1 MTDKPKI
8 AIVAGEMLSPRFLAL
23 FEALKSDFD
32 VCVYALDLF
41 QIMDRHGTSLK
52 IRVFENIQ
60 DMPGYMRGLEEEL
73 QSTQL
78 IIGIETSRLST
89 FQAVRAA
96 RKYGIPMAVVV
107 NEFKPY
113 FYDRY
118 ANIRAIQFDVCNKA
132 ERFFA
137 TSRLAMDALRLDQV
151 PEESIRLMRPVVD
164 TVRFKVDA
172 KGSKKFR
179 DYVGIAENERVLLFH
194 HELETFNA
202 PSEVLLA
209 MQLLHRQNVSHSGP
223 VRLIFA
229 GTGAQ
234 TMDLKY
240 RAFDSGL
247 GKQVMF
253 LHQDPTP
260 FLADLYAATDVMI
273 MPRPRT
279 VDFHEELPLKML
291 EAMACGAVP
300 LVGAGSVAQDLAG
313 RAGVM
318 FTDDTFTS
326 IAAAL
331 ASLLTVPARLD
342 RSKDQA
348 VAQIA
353 KDNTLAAVS
362 GDLLAEVRQILA
374 QTPML
379 QGPRFDLKPIVTEV
393 SVLLQQGKE
402 RDALVI
408 IEETLLVTIPSATDR
423 AEVLR
428 LKGEAHYGLGKTEDA
443 MTAYSEGL
451 RLDER
456 NFACL
461 RGLGF
466 IAWQSHSNE
475 EALMFFRK
483 AMAIHDNDPETMLGI
498 GLVYRRLGLTE
509 EALFWLERC
518 VVQHDAPPS
527 AVVALA
533 QACAQMSRPQTG
545 IMALLRVLDA
555 IGDNHTL
562 MMTLGQLYLNEGMTE
577 EGNELLKRALAG
589 EGQPA

>member
-1 MTDKPKI
+1 MSDKPKI
-8 AIVAGEMLSPRFLAL
+8 AIVAGEMLSPRFLAM
-23 FEALKSDFD
+23 FEALKHEYE

-41 QIMDRHGTSLK
+41 QVMDRHGTSLK

-137 TSRLAMDALRLDQV
+137 TSRLAVDALRLDQV
-151 PEESIRLMRPVVD
+151 PEESIKLTRPVVD
-164 TVRFKVDA
+164 TARFKVDA
-172 KGSKKFR
+172 KGRKKFR
-179 DYVGIAENERVLLFH
+179 EYVGIGENERVLLFH
-194 HELETFNA
+194 HELEGFNA
-202 PSEVLLA
+202 PSEALMA
-209 MQLLHRQNVSHSGP
+209 MQLLHRQGIAKSGP

-260 FLADLYAATDVMI
+260 FLQDLYAATDVMI

-279 VDFHEELPLKML
+279 VDFHEDLPYKML

-313 RAGVM
+313 AAGIM
-318 FTDDTFTS
+318 YADDTFTAL
-326 IAAAL
+326 AAAL
-331 ASLLTVPARLD
+331 SPLLSLPGRLE
-342 RSKDQA
+342 R
-348 VAQIA
+348 A
-353 KDNTLAAVS
+353 KDNALLHVLAENAPSAVA
-362 GDLLAEVRQILA
+362 GEFLAEVRQILA
-374 QTPML
+374 QTPVV
-379 QGPRFDLKPIVTEV
+379 QGSRFDLRALVAEV
-393 SVLLQQGKE
+393 ALDLKHGRE
-402 RDALVI
+402 RDAMVR
-408 IEETLLVTIPSATDR
+408 IEEALLLTIPSPTDR

-428 LKGEAHYGLGKTEDA
+428 LKGEAHYGLGQTEEA
-443 MTAYSEGL
+443 MNAYSEGL

-475 EALMFFRK
+475 ESLMFFRK
-483 AMAIHDNDPETMLGI
+483 ALALQDSDSETMLGI

-518 VVQHDAPPS
+518 VMQHDAPPS
-527 AVVALA
+527 AIVALA
-533 QACAQMSRPQTG
+533 QACAQMSRPKAG
-545 IMALLRVLDA
+545 IQALVRVLDA
-555 IGDNHTL
+555 VGDNHTL

-577 EGNELLKRALAG
+577 EGNELLKKALAG
-589 EGQPA
+589 DAKVG